1 MIKNSTRFS
10 ILLLIVASFLFANGF
25 TFSKIKVKPD
35 AFGKEK
41 RFAIVSVVTM
51 NKIRASSQKSGMIGL
66 MKAAT
71 KKYAFSTDAAPVIK
85 RAMPTIYKEMSKSK
99 QFTLVSPRK
108 VLASLPMKKVK
119 GTKPKNILGNKY
131 IMPAGYK
138 YIKSKSKL
146 KKLANDLKVDG
157 VITMSVNYSVAQAH
171 VGVAG
176 IGVGK
181 NYPTALIAI
190 AVIDRK
196 GRLIW
201 RHMESAKSK
210 KMKFSLGV
218 GPADFKKMESYYVKL
233 TATVI
238 QKHLKKLDSKL

>member
-1 MIKNSTRFS
+1 MIRHSTRFS
-10 ILLLIVASFLFANGF
+10 VFILIVVSLLFTAGF

-51 NKIRASSQKSGMIGL
+51 NKIRANSQTSGLIGMMKS
-66 MKAAT
+66 AT
-71 KKYAFSTDAAPVIK
+71 KKYAFSADAAPVIK
-85 RAMPTIYKEMSKSK
+85 KAMPTIYRELSKSK

-119 GTKPKNILGNKY
+119 GTKPKNIMGAKY

-138 YIKSKSKL
+138 YIKSKTEL
-146 KKLANDLKVDG
+146 KNLANDLKVDG
-157 VITMSVNYSVAQAH
+157 VITMSVNYGVAQSH
-171 VGVAG
+171 IGVAG

-181 NYPTALIAI
+181 NYPTVLIAI
-190 AVIDRK
+190 AAMDRK

-201 RHMESAKSK
+201 RHMEHADSK
-210 KMKFSLGV
+210 EMKFQLGV
-218 GPADFKKMESYYVKL
+218 GPADFKKMEPYYMQL
-233 TATVI
+233 TRTVI
-238 QKHLKKLDSKL
+238 RKHLKKLDSKL